1 MDKRESE
8 ILEQMLSEKL
18 EIQKEKPIF
27 NDFCSSLYNMAA
39 GHIPFPVQQYR
50 LTDTH
55 SELQSTFAINK
66 KNIDTDRVYI

>member
-1 MDKRESE
+1 MTIFKNLVKHKKTWMDKRESE

-39 GHIPFPVQQYR
+39 SHFQYR
-50 LTDTH
+50 NTD
-55 SELQSTFAINK
+55 
-66 KNIDTDRVYI
+66 